1 MSRGVNKVILV
12 GNLGHTPELRMI
24 AGSNMAVSNN
34 SLATSETWKD
44 KNSGQQ
50 QERTEWHRIVFFG
63 RQAEIICEYGQK
75 GQQIYIEGALRTR
88 KTTSKKTQTEISIT
102 EIIVDNL
109 QLLGGARNQQSSGQ
123 HGIAD
128 SAPNFNDNTVPNNNA
143 SGYAPPLNNNDDFND
158 DIPF

>member
-109 QLLGGARNQQSSGQ
+109 QLLGGRNSDTPRTDNRY
-123 HGIAD
+123 GIAN
-128 SAPNFNDNTVPNNNA
+128 SAPAGTHNENSNPPPPNN
-143 SGYAPPLNNNDDFND
+143 GDDFND